1 MYFRILTRL
10 LPLSPLHTPTA
21 FVNVA
26 GRTELAWVAADASF
40 EVFPGIV
47 LGFFTDMKQQMVSQ
61 FLENFSGTCQRAVSP
76 DSAYAGNIT
85 AIAGDEVGAIG
96 SY

>member
-1 MYFRILTRL
+1 MYFRILTRF
-10 LPLSPLHTPTA
+10 LPLSLLHTPTA

-40 EVFPGIV
+40 EVFPGII
-47 LGFFTDMKQQMVSQ
+47 LGLFTDMKQQMVSQ
-61 FLENFSGTCQRAVSP
+61 VLEKLSGTCQRTVSP

-85 AIAGDEVGAIG
+85 AITGDEAGAIG